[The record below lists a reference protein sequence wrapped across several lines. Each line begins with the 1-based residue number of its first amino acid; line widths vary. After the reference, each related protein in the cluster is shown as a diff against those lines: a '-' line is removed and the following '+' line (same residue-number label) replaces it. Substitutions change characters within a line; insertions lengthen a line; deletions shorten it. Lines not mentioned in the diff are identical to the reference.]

1 MTYTSNKV
9 DGQNLMFAITTLH
22 NGTEITF
29 NVVCANDE
37 AEVPDLVAHYIDFLD
52 APPVVTPQPTT
63 TGVVDQQSLVAAIQE
78 QQQMIQALQADIAAL
93 KGV

>member
-52 APPVVTPQPTT
+52 APPVVTPQPKAESA
-63 TGVVDQQSLVAAIQE
+63 VDQQSL
-78 QQQMIQALQADIAAL
+78 IQALTARIAAL
-93 KGV
+93 EAK

>member
-9 DGQNLMFAITTLH
+9 DGQNLMFAITTTH
-22 NGTEITF
+22 DGAEITF

-52 APPVVTPQPTT
+52 APPVVTPQPKAESA
-63 TGVVDQQSLVAAIQE
+63 VDQQSL
-78 QQQMIQALQADIAAL
+78 IQALTARIAAL
-93 KGV
+93 EAK